1 MDIKSNALMTTE
13 DPYNLNRFIEV
24 QASIYDSA
32 LKELQN
38 GRKQTHWMWFIFPQL
53 KELGYSSTTKF
64 YGITG
69 LDEARAYLQQPLL
82 KERLEECLKAVLNC
96 KAKNPIEIFGH
107 PDYLKFHS
115 SLTLFF
121 LAEPENKLFKEVLD
135 KYYQGITDFE
145 TENLIGKE

>member
-1 MDIKSNALMTTE
+1 MSKT
-13 DPYNLNRFIEV
+13 YNLERFLTAQESV
-24 QASIYDSA
+24 YDTA
-32 LKELQN
+32 LTELRN

-53 KELGYSSTTKF
+53 KELGYSSIAKF

-69 LDEARAYLQQPLL
+69 ISEAKAYFQHPLL
-82 KERLEECLKAVLNC
+82 RERFEECIKAVINS

-107 PDYLKFHS
+107 PDHLKFHS

-121 LAEPENKLFKEVLD
+121 LSEPENKLFKEVLE

-145 TENLIGKE
+145 TENLIAKEKRQ